1 MIDLNTMLNS
11 LLTTAVQQAVTEA
24 VAQQQTVID
33 DLRARLEI
41 MEEQINGGGLDR
53 RIEDCATREVMSQLE
68 NYDFDSEIESAI
80 NDYDFRDSINDAI
93 NDYDFTRAI
102 EESGVVDHL
111 LETDMF
117 GEAVLDVMRNALSR

>member
-1 MIDLNTMLNS
+1 MIDLNTMLNQ
-11 LLTTAVQQAVTEA
+11 LLTTAVQQAVTQA

-33 DLRARLEI
+33 DLKARVEI
-41 MEEQINGGGLDR
+41 LEEQINGGALDR
-53 RIEDCATREVMSQLE
+53 RIEDCATREVLSQLE
-68 NYDFDSEIESAI
+68 DYNFDSEIESAL
-80 NDYDFRDSINDAI
+80 NDYNFRSVIDDAV

-102 EESGVVDHL
+102 EELGVFDHL